1 MTDDERQAHEDADQA
16 EYLRQWSERHK
27 DDGGR
32 CSLVS
37 IALAVWLGY
46 MWTRLVLAWFA

>member
-1 MTDDERQAHEDADQA
+1 MTSAERQAHEDEQQA

-37 IALAVWLGY
+37 VALAVWLAY
-46 MWTRLVLAWFA
+46 MVGRVLIACYA